1 MTGLTATD
9 ENFLR
14 RALAL
19 ARKGV
24 GLASPNP
31 CVGAV
36 IVTQDG
42 EVAGEG
48 SHSWDGIKHAEVL
61 AIEQA
66 GEKGRGATLYI
77 NLEPCSHHGRTGLC
91 TEAVI
96 AAGIQRA
103 VISMADPNPVNAGRG
118 FDLLRAAGLRVDV
131 GGLAD
136 EARHLNE
143 AFAKYIRTRT
153 PLVTLKSAMTLDG
166 KIAAPHTKQGGTS
179 ASYITGDQARAHVQ
193 QLRHASDAILVGIG
207 TVLADDPSLTDR
219 SGLTRRRPL
228 LRVILDTRLKIPLG
242 SKLVSSVHDD
252 LLVLFTEA
260 TADAQ
265 DQLRARGVRLQQIS
279 PAPDGHTDL
288 QAGMRFLGEQQI
300 TSVLIE
306 GGAAVNAAALAA
318 GIVDKIFFYYTPRI
332 LGGRESIPFA
342 AGNGSPSMSSA
353 PHVRQL
359 RIHQF
364 GEDFAIEGYLRDP
377 YAD

>member
-1 MTGLTATD
+1 MPGVTATD

-14 RALAL
+14 RAVAL
-19 ARKGV
+19 AREGI
-24 GLASPNP
+24 GLTSPNP

-36 IVTQDG
+36 IVTQNG

-48 SHSWDGIKHAEVL
+48 SHTWDGVKHAEVL

-66 GEKGRGATLYI
+66 GERARGATLYI
-77 NLEPCSHHGRTGLC
+77 NLEPCSHHGRTGPC

-96 AAGIQRA
+96 AAGIKRA

-118 FDLLRAAGLRVDV
+118 FDLLRAAGLQVDV

-166 KIAAPHTKQGGTS
+166 KIAAPQTKREGTS

-207 TVLADDPSLTDR
+207 TALADDPLLTDR
-219 SGLTRRRPL
+219 SGLPRRRPL
-228 LRVILDTRLKIPLG
+228 LRVILDSRLNIPLG

-252 LLVLFTEA
+252 LLVLFSEA
-260 TADAQ
+260 NPDAQ
-265 DQLRARGVRLQQIS
+265 ENLRARGVRLQQVS
-279 PAPDGHTDL
+279 RGPNGRTDL
-288 QAGMRFLGEQQI
+288 QAAMRFLGEQQI
-300 TSVLIE
+300 ASVLIE

-342 AGNGSPSMSSA
+342 AGDGFPSMSSA
-353 PHVRQL
+353 PHVQQL

-364 GEDFAIEGYLRDP
+364 GEDFAVEGYLRDP